1 MTRLLSGQAVT
12 PSCVSNNAGIQNSN
26 PSLTQGFYNT
36 GQLLT
41 ARCELTGAPIF
52 SGFDVDPN
60 LPFADQPHFNLA
72 AFRMPSPNGSQG
84 NFGNSPIGILRNP
97 TWHEWDV
104 TVSRRFAVGA
114 RKNAGVK
121 LQLQAYNLFNEV
133 QFTTLNATYN
143 FTGPNNSINNNA
155 NTGKYVATGGS
166 NLAAGT
172 IQPRTLGLTIR
183 FDW

>member
-1 MTRLLSGQAVT
+1 
-12 PSCVSNNAGIQNSN
+12 
-26 PSLTQGFYNT
+26 
-36 GQLLT
+36 
-41 ARCELTGAPIF
+41 
-52 SGFDVDPN
+52 
-60 LPFADQPHFNLA
+60 
-72 AFRMPSPNGSQG
+72 
-84 NFGNSPIGILRNP
+84 
-97 TWHEWDV
+97 
-104 TVSRRFAVGA
+104 VSRRFAVGA

-121 LQLQAYNLFNEV
+121 LQLQAYNVFNEV